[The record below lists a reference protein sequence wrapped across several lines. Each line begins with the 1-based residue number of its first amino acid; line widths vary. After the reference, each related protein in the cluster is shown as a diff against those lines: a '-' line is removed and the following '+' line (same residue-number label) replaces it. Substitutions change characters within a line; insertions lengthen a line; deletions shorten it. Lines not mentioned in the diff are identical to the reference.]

1 VSLFDQGQNQG
12 YLDLYNLPTVPSDRS
27 LQLWVQPTGSETFQ
41 NVGEIP
47 SQFYG
52 ESGGVYYKLPAG
64 TATPSQIMITI
75 EPRATVPVAPTG
87 AVVLRGP

>member
-1 VSLFDQGQNQG
+1 VSLFDQTQDQG
-12 YLDLYNLPTVPSDRS
+12 YLDLYNLPQVSADQS
-27 LQLWVQPTGSETFQ
+27 LQLWVEPAGSQSFQ

-64 TATPSQIMITI
+64 TPTPAQIMITV
-75 EPRATVPVAPTG
+75 ENRGATPAAPTG
-87 AVVLRGP
+87 TVVLRGP